1 MSDYKKTLNL
11 PQTDFPMKA
20 NLALRELDILKKWD
34 EDKIYVQLREAGKKK
49 KKFIL
54 LDGPPYANGKIHVGH
69 AVNKILKDIIMKS
82 KSLSGFDTPYVP
94 GWDCHGLPIE
104 LNVEKKYGKPGR
116 KISAAAFRAKCREY
130 ASSQIDLQRE
140 GFIRLGVV
148 GDWAHPYLTMNFSF
162 EANIVRSL
170 AKIIENK
177 HVQKGYK
184 PVHWCLDCS
193 SALAEAEV
201 EYANK
206 TSMAMDVRFRV
217 VEKAAFLKRLGV
229 TEGCVE
235 KVSVPIWTTT
245 PWSLPGNQAVAL
257 NPDLEYVLV
266 VCDGKEALLVAED
279 LLDTVM
285 QRYGVKVVSRIGKAA
300 GDKLVGMTLQHPFYD
315 KQVPIVS
322 GTHVTVDA
330 GTGAVHTAPA
340 HGVDDYVLAIQYDFS
355 LDNPVGND
363 GCFTAATPIFAGT
376 HVTQVGEKILEIL
389 QQQANL
395 LHHEQM
401 NHSYPHCWRH
411 KTPLIFRATPQWFVS
426 MDKNGLRQQ
435 VLKAVDSVTWVP
447 DWGQSRMRGMI
458 EERPDWCI
466 SRQRTWGVPL
476 CIFVH
481 RETGDLHPDTVPL
494 MEKMADLIEQ
504 KGIEAWFELD
514 ANEWL
519 GKEAQHYQ
527 KNGDVL
533 DVWFDSGVVPECV
546 AKVSDALHYPVD
558 MVLEGSDQH
567 RGWFQTQLLTAT
579 AINGREPY
587 REVLTHGFVVDS
599 KGHKMSKSLGNVI
612 APEEVVK
619 TLGADV
625 LRLWVASVDY
635 KTEIAASN
643 EIMAR
648 TSETYRR
655 IRNTARF
662 LLANLHGFDPDKQL
676 LQPDDM
682 LMLDRWVVDRARSIQ
697 EEILQAYDSYQFH
710 LIVQKL
716 HHFCVIDLGG
726 FYLDI
731 IKDRQYTMP
740 TNSRGRRSAQTALYH
755 IAEALVRLMAP
766 IMTFTAE
773 EIWQYLP
780 GKKGSSVLL
789 QGWYQ
794 ALAKLPDDELMNQ
807 AYWEKMREVRDAIN
821 KEIEAARH
829 AGKIGSALEAEV
841 HLFCGPHLEKLIEAL
856 EGELRFVLITSLA
869 DSMPEHAGPVDV
881 TVTNVPGLALKI
893 VPTVHKKCERCW
905 HRRQDVDATDNYP
918 GLCGRCVLNVA
929 GKGEVRNYV

>member
-340 HGVDDYVLAIQYDFS
+340 HGVDDYVLAIQYD
-355 LDNPVGND
+355 
-363 GCFTAATPIFAGT
+363 
-376 HVTQVGEKILEIL
+376 
-389 QQQANL
+389 
-395 LHHEQM
+395 
-401 NHSYPHCWRH
+401 
-411 KTPLIFRATPQWFVS
+411 
-426 MDKNGLRQQ
+426 
-435 VLKAVDSVTWVP
+435 
-447 DWGQSRMRGMI
+447 
-458 EERPDWCI
+458 
-466 SRQRTWGVPL
+466 
-476 CIFVH
+476 
-481 RETGDLHPDTVPL
+481 
-494 MEKMADLIEQ
+494 
-504 KGIEAWFELD
+504 
-514 ANEWL
+514 
-519 GKEAQHYQ
+519 
-527 KNGDVL
+527 
-533 DVWFDSGVVPECV
+533 
-546 AKVSDALHYPVD
+546 
-558 MVLEGSDQH
+558 
-567 RGWFQTQLLTAT
+567 
-579 AINGREPY
+579 
-587 REVLTHGFVVDS
+587 
-599 KGHKMSKSLGNVI
+599 
-612 APEEVVK
+612 
-619 TLGADV
+619 
-625 LRLWVASVDY
+625 
-635 KTEIAASN
+635 
-643 EIMAR
+643 
-648 TSETYRR
+648 
-655 IRNTARF
+655 
-662 LLANLHGFDPDKQL
+662 
-676 LQPDDM
+676 
-682 LMLDRWVVDRARSIQ
+682 
-697 EEILQAYDSYQFH
+697 
-710 LIVQKL
+710 
-716 HHFCVIDLGG
+716 
-726 FYLDI
+726 
-731 IKDRQYTMP
+731 
-740 TNSRGRRSAQTALYH
+740 
-755 IAEALVRLMAP
+755 
-766 IMTFTAE
+766 
-773 EIWQYLP
+773 LP
-780 GKKGSSVLL
+780 
-789 QGWYQ
+789 
-794 ALAKLPDDELMNQ
+794 
-807 AYWEKMREVRDAIN
+807 
-821 KEIEAARH
+821 
-829 AGKIGSALEAEV
+829 
-841 HLFCGPHLEKLIEAL
+841 
-856 EGELRFVLITSLA
+856 
-869 DSMPEHAGPVDV
+869 
-881 TVTNVPGLALKI
+881 
-893 VPTVHKKCERCW
+893 
-905 HRRQDVDATDNYP
+905 
-918 GLCGRCVLNVA
+918 
-929 GKGEVRNYV
+929 